1 MRESE
6 GEGEGEGEGET
17 AEAAAAA
24 RTARPAATSFSEKG
38 KKKHTVSEVDIV
50 RVG

>member
-6 GEGEGEGEGET
+6 TEAEGEGET

-24 RTARPAATSFSEKG
+24 RTARPVVTSFSERE
-38 KKKHTVSEVDIV
+38 KKAYC
-50 RVG
+50 